1 MESHSIHQRRATTVI
16 LEECPP
22 IDQTNNT
29 NVTISLPLSPQP
41 DEPQHHIHYHHQH
54 QQQEQRQQQCVAGAF
69 KSAATHAIQVEEIG
83 SFDLGGAYNLGKSFS
98 YHANDIDGSHNLAIV
113 DEMDSDTYSDGHAS
127 IHQSRTTSRNISI
140 NSVSED
146 ELLTPSATKS
156 CDLSVNEITKHV
168 PMDDGVAE
176 MKVTRIVMQE
186 EEVIYA
192 ELDDD
197 GKIKETPKK
206 DLDEQYSVHSKIE
219 EKAKKLYAELEEN
232 GVDRARKSSLKGV
245 LYDIEEKNE
254 GQTEDEEK
262 ALRIKDIR
270 AKARRA
276 SLQKQDKNEDEIPQS
291 PIEIEVTLP
300 QKSTDAKPPIAK
312 RASID
317 KSVEEPKDLYMENLL
332 KQAQRQRSVLDEIVD
347 QKERSLSRSR
357 ETSRQRSIVS
367 ERKGSISP
375 DGEDNVRKPSFDT
388 RANRPNFKCDI
399 ENCTVDVGQ
408 PLKLDARVECEGKP
422 KIMWFHNGEQI
433 KPDEFSVR
441 AEQSPDGKVSLHI
454 EKAEVG
460 DRGDYQGK

>member
-54 QQQEQRQQQCVAGAF
+54 QQQEQRQQPCVAGAF

-146 ELLTPSATKS
+146 EILTPSATKS

-433 KPDEFSVR
+433 KPDGFSVR